1 MALLNSIKFLGSE
14 LVDTVKVTL
23 FESDPRSARLDCFR
37 NQSLRL
43 EHRSRAI

>member
-1 MALLNSIKFLGSE
+1 MAFINSIKTIGSE
-14 LVDTVKVTL
+14 LVGTVKGTF
-23 FESDPRSARLDCFR
+23 FEGDPRSARLDCFR